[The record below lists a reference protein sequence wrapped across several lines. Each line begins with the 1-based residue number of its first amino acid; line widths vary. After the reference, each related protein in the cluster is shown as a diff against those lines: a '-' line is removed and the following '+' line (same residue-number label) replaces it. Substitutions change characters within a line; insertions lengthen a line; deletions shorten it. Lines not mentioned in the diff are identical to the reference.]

1 MTSPKCTTPSLDAMT
16 EQLLDALPTFTQEEQ
31 RLALTLYRLLAAGD
45 PLSKGRLAESLGL
58 SVH

>member
-1 MTSPKCTTPSLDAMT
+1 MT

-58 SVH
+58 WVH